1 MKQVIS
7 MAIFFRSTPS
17 NEPFIFD
24 SIGNRWEQDRVI
36 RPGGYPLYH
45 YLQTEEGRG
54 RVEIQGRSYFLN
66 EGEGVLIAP
75 YTGHSYGA
83 ETEVWKTLFVTVTG
97 TMESQLGNMLGNRQI
112 IFVEKEQGEKIA
124 GLIDGV
130 VEKYKNPPLDSKS
143 LSVDCYGFLMHFV
156 DGVYR
161 QEMMNDPLYRRYV
174 QPIVQEIETN
184 YGEKLTAAELSKKV
198 YVTPQYLSR
207 LFGRFLGCSV
217 YEYLTSYRITK
228 AKELLFNNPKME
240 VQSIAG
246 EVGFEDSSHFIA
258 MFKKITGVTPIEFR
272 TLYKYQ
278 EL

>member
-1 MKQVIS
+1 

-17 NEPFIFD
+17 KEPFIFD
-24 SIGNRWEQDRVI
+24 SIGNHWKQDRVI

-45 YLQTEEGRG
+45 YLQTEEGCG
-54 RVEIQGRSYFLN
+54 RIEIQGKCYDLD

-75 YTGHSYGA
+75 YIGHSYAA
-83 ETEVWKTLFVTVTG
+83 ETEKWKTLFVTVTG
-97 TMESQLGNMLGNRQI
+97 TLESQFGNMLGNRQI
-112 IFVEKEQGEKIA
+112 IFIEKEQGEQIA
-124 GLIDGV
+124 RLIGRV
-130 VEKYKNPPLDSKS
+130 VEKYENPPMDSKS
-143 LSVDCYGFLMHFV
+143 LSVDCYSFLMHFV

-161 QEMMNDPLYRRYV
+161 DEMMKDPLYQRYV
-174 QPIVQEIETN
+174 HPIVQEIETN
-184 YGEKLTAAELSKKV
+184 YREKLTAAQLSKKV

-217 YEYLTSYRITK
+217 YEYLTAYRITK

-240 VQSIAG
+240 VQNIAG

-258 MFKKITGVTPIEFR
+258 MFKKMTGVTPVEFR